1 MKGENKYLLHKGAE
15 MPHLGEL
22 LQKHIAERRIYQSAL
37 ARVMDR
43 VPKTIQYYKKNHS
56 IQAAILW
63 ELSHALKHN
72 FFADLA
78 DELPDTFSRSNNN
91 IVEQKDKEIAVLQA
105 EIVRLQQDKDLLLRI
120 VNGEKKQQ

>member
-22 LQKHIAERRIYQSAL
+22 LEKHIEEHRIYQSAL
-37 ARVMDR
+37 ARVMHR

-56 IQAAILW
+56 MQAAILW
-63 ELSHALKHN
+63 EISHALKHN

-78 DELPDTFSRSNNN
+78 DELPDTFSRNNSN
-91 IVEQKDKEIAVLQA
+91 IVEQKDKEIAVLQN
-105 EIVRLQQDKDLLLRI
+105 ELVRLQQDKELLLRI
-120 VNGEKKQQ
+120 VQGGK